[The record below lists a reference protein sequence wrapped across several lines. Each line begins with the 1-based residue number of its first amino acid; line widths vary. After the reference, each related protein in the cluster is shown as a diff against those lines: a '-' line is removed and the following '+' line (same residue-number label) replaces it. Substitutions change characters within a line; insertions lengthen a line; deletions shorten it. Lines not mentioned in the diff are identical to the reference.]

1 MHFCYLFK
9 RRTAFNGNANEL
21 NAALI
26 NTLDIRNEFVD
37 KNLQRMR
44 RGTEENNLETWQTK
58 AYYGTSNKYQLKH
71 HIF

>member
-1 MHFCYLFK
+1 
-9 RRTAFNGNANEL
+9 
-21 NAALI
+21 
-26 NTLDIRNEFVD
+26 
-37 KNLQRMR
+37 MR